1 VKVRLLCFSQQFKT
15 ATSGLGTYARSLVE
29 GLVGNG
35 HEVTIATARSQ
46 CDDLPGIRFVP
57 MDFTP
62 GNVTPFV
69 FPRMARNYR
78 RVLAAEAHGHDV
90 IHFLD
95 GREAAL
101 GSFPTRPRV
110 LQPIV
115 GTIHDS
121 YAVDWCAPA
130 YPRHLYDDR
139 LARTLYYGWLRWLE
153 RVAYRWPAGF
163 AANST
168 HVVTA
173 VARVYGIPEARIDVV
188 PIGLPVPVDGDS
200 ERLDGRPAVLFVGRN
215 YQRKGLPILLQAFAR
230 LRKSHHEARLHVVG
244 GDPIEGSF
252 RKRTRDLGIAQA
264 VEFYGWQPNE
274 RVRAMMAGASL
285 FAMPSLVEAFGLV
298 YLEAMAAGT
307 PVVATATG
315 GVTQFFVDGED
326 MVMVA
331 PGDVEAL
338 AEALERVTD
347 DATLRDRLIARA
359 RATVARYSVNATV
372 RGTEALYA
380 RLI

>member
-1 VKVRLLCFSQQFKT
+1 VRVRLLCFSQQFKK

-29 GLVGNG
+29 GLVRNG
-35 HEVTIATARSQ
+35 HQLTLATPRSQ
-46 CDDLPGIRFVP
+46 CDHLPGVRFVP

-69 FPRMARNYR
+69 FPLMARNYR
-78 RVLAAEAHGHDV
+78 RVLTAEAHRHDV

-101 GSFPTRPRV
+101 GSFPTRPRL

-115 GTIHDS
+115 ATIHDS

-130 YPRHLYDDR
+130 YPRYLYDDR

-153 RVAYRWPAGF
+153 RVAYRWPACF

-168 HVVTA
+168 HVATA
-173 VARVYGIPEARIDVV
+173 VMRVYGIPEARIQVV
-188 PIGLPVPVDGDS
+188 PVGLAMPVDGDS
-200 ERLDGRPAVLFVGRN
+200 ERLDGRPAVLFVGGN
-215 YQRKGLPILLQAFAR
+215 YQRKGLPILMQAFAR
-230 LRKSHHEARLHVVG
+230 LRESHREAMLHVVG
-244 GDPIEGSF
+244 GDPIEGAF
-252 RKRTRDLGIAQA
+252 RKRARELGIAEA
-264 VEFYGWQPNE
+264 VRFYGWQPNE

-298 YLEAMAAGT
+298 YLEAMRAGT
-307 PVVATATG
+307 PVVATTTG
-315 GVTQFFVDGED
+315 GVRQFFVDGED

-331 PGDVEAL
+331 PGDVRAL
-338 AEALERVTD
+338 AEALGRVADD
-347 DATLRDRLIARA
+347 DALRDRLMVGA
-359 RATVARYSVNATV
+359 RATVARYSVDSTV
-372 RGTEALYA
+372 RGMEALYA